1 MGLAEPTKI
10 TLKITVPLTK
20 QPIMHWPRPPP
31 PPPPPPP
38 ENEEI
43 VARRWLAKTG
53 RYAAKVNN
61 LEEDWWM
68 RFVLCLKQPCG
79 RVEKQGSQQH
89 LLQMVV
95 PSMALAERLVGRGRH
110 GVCMHLGKK
119 YYVDPETRIA
129 SWVKSRRVDTYVI
142 EDAYVL
148 GEYLNLHNRNLG
160 KHLLLY
166 KSSKLGPITKVNGY
180 KACTVLIT
188 FLSPLTLEVVR
199 SGRRIVVK
207 AELNSQV
214 INDLQGHTLPPLYEY
229 AAELAPIFWHLS
241 LNHLAGMRKLGFPL
255 STKFLEL
262 INGSEDPVSSESEA
276 EDCSEVF
283 CTVYPPPP
291 SPTPAF

>member
-1 MGLAEPTKI
+1 
-10 TLKITVPLTK
+10 
-20 QPIMHWPRPPP
+20 
-31 PPPPPPP
+31 
-38 ENEEI
+38 
-43 VARRWLAKTG
+43 
-53 RYAAKVNN
+53 
-61 LEEDWWM
+61 M
-68 RFVLCLKQPCG
+68 RFVYCLKQPCG

-89 LLQMVV
+89 LIQMVV

-142 EDAYVL
+142 EDAYLL
-148 GEYLNLHNRNLG
+148 GEYLDLHNRNLG

-214 INDLQGHTLPPLYEY
+214 VNDLQGHTLPPLYEY
-229 AAELAPIFWHLS
+229 AAD
-241 LNHLAGMRKLGFPL
+241 LGQTFGTSPSTTWRACASSAFP
-255 STKFLEL
+255 
-262 INGSEDPVSSESEA
+262 
-276 EDCSEVF
+276 
-283 CTVYPPPP
+283 
-291 SPTPAF
+291 